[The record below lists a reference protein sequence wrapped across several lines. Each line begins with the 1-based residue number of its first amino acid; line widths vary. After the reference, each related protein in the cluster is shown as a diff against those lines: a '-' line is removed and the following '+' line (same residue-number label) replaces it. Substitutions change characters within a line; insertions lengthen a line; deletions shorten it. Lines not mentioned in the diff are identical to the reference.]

1 MTISQ
6 IQTYTAMNTVNTN
19 STSQKAS
26 LASKPNFLAIS
37 TGTAQSFVDGT
48 NVGQLG
54 KKKKAPN
61 LMPTIR
67 FELNLEP
74 PTSDKCSEY
83 NYNKLVVKTIKLVK
97 KKSKQSKL
105 SKLVKLVVVGLRPSP
120 RPQN

>member
-6 IQTYTAMNTVNTN
+6 MQTYMAMNTVNTN
-19 STSQKAS
+19 STNQKAS
-26 LASKPNFLAIS
+26 LVGKPNFQAIS
-37 TGTAQSFVDGT
+37 TGTAQGLADGT
-48 NVGQLG
+48 NVGQVG
-54 KKKKAPN
+54 KKKKAAN

-83 NYNKLVVKTIKLVK
+83 NYNKLVVRTIKLVK

-105 SKLVKLVVVGLRPSP
+105 SK
-120 RPQN
+120 